1 MIRHHRFAGVFALFA
16 CVPALMLGSR
26 PASAATPEQVDAA
39 LKKSKGYMYSKM
51 DKAKYWEEVPVM
63 DEKEGS
69 HSVKGRQWGGLTA
82 ISIYALLASG
92 EKHLDPNLNP
102 AIEWIKKQRI
112 IGNYA
117 LGLRAQIWTFLPPT
131 PETKQLAIK
140 DRDYLYKGMHRNPL
154 PKAGDKDRIGF
165 YPYWFNDDKLK
176 MQPGDRG
183 WDLSV
188 SQYGVLGMWA
198 CEQIEGVEVPIDYWA
213 ETDKAWKA
221 AMFTEGD
228 AKGAWAYKRFG
239 GNDPTQPHE
248 QPKATMTAAGV
259 ATLFITQDYLLQY
272 SNFGF
277 CKGGANNTHIEAGLA
292 WMDKNVN
299 QLLGGGQFYGMYGV
313 ERIGVA
319 SGKKYFGTV
328 DWYNVGADYLVK
340 TQAADGSWGGSIPNT
355 CFAMLFLARGR
366 SPVIMNKLEY
376 SLNDPANAK
385 INLPWAQRPRDV
397 ANFSRFAGKMSEQY
411 FNWQVVNLR
420 VSPDDLH
427 DAPILYVS
435 GSKKL
440 DFTDPEI
447 AKLRE
452 YSSAGGLILFNADC
466 ADEEFVKSIVGP
478 AGIGKKLFPKYEFRE
493 LPAAHPIYVD
503 QVYQARNWKTKPK
516 VLGVSNGVRELAIL
530 IPDAD
535 IGRAWQSRAEK
546 TKEEAYQLGMNIFYY
561 AAEKGNVRYR
571 GATHVV
577 KADPK
582 IKPTV
587 NVKIARLMVGDNPDP
602 EPWGWQRLSAILHN
616 QAAVG
621 LKLEA
626 IKPGEKKLAFGPT
639 GFQMAHLTGTGNFT
653 MSAPQRDEIKA
664 FVNAGGTL
672 VVDAAGGDGAFA
684 DAAEKEL
691 AAIFGG
697 DASAIGP
704 IIAPDERVYEW
715 VAPFKIAKF
724 DYRKYTRGK
733 LSGKLTSPRVR
744 GIERAGKQRVF
755 YSREDLSAGML
766 GQPCD
771 GILGY
776 EPDTATA
783 IMRNIVLYVAYN
795 GRPPRPATAPATTPA
810 TKPAA
815 APAPAAAAG

>member
-1 MIRHHRFAGVFALFA
+1 ML
-16 CVPALMLGSR
+16 LGSFST
-26 PASAATPEQVDAA
+26 SAATPEQVDAA
-39 LKKSKGYMYSKM
+39 LRKSKEYMYSKM
-51 DKAKYWEEVPVM
+51 DKVKYWEEVPVM
-63 DEKEGS
+63 DEKAGS
-69 HSVKGRQWGGLTA
+69 HSTSGRQWGGLTA
-82 ISIYALLASG
+82 ISVYALLASG
-92 EKHLDPNLNP
+92 EKHLDPKLNP
-102 AIEWIKKQRI
+102 AVEWIKKQRI

-117 LGLRAQIWTFLPPT
+117 LGLRAQLWTFLPPT
-131 PETKQLAIK
+131 PEVKQLAMK

-165 YPYWFNDDKLK
+165 YPYWFNDDRTK
-176 MQPGDRG
+176 MQPGDKW
-183 WDLSV
+183 WDLSI

-198 CEQIEGVEVPIDYWA
+198 CEQVDGVEVPIDYWA

-221 AMFTEGD
+221 AMYTD
-228 AKGAWAYKRFG
+228 AENKGGWAYRRG
-239 GNDPTQPHE
+239 AGAGNELKPGDTHE
-248 QPKATMTAAGV
+248 MVKPTMTAAGV

-277 CKGGANNTHIEAGLA
+277 CKGGANNMHLEAGLA
-292 WMDKNVN
+292 WMDKNVGK
-299 QLLGGGQFYGMYGV
+299 LLGGGQFYGMYGV

-340 TQAADGSWGGSIPNT
+340 AQAADGSWGGSIPNT

-440 DFTDPEI
+440 DFTDAEI

-452 YSSAGGLILFNADC
+452 YTAAGGLILFNADC

-478 AGIGKKLFPKYEFRE
+478 TGIGKKLFPKYEFRE

-516 VLGVSNGVRELAIL
+516 VLAVSNGVREMAIL

-535 IGRAWQSRAEK
+535 VGRAWQTRAEK

-587 NVKIARLMVGDNPDP
+587 NVKVARIMVGDNPDP

-616 QAAVG
+616 QAGVG
-621 LKLEA
+621 VKVEPV
-626 IKPGEKKLAFGPT
+626 KPGEKKLVSGPT

-664 FVNAGGTL
+664 FVNGGGTL
-672 VVDAAGGDGAFA
+672 VVDAAGGDAAFA

-715 VAPFKIAKF
+715 AAPFKIAKF

-733 LSGKLTSPRVR
+733 LSGKLNVPRIR
-744 GIERAGKQRVF
+744 AIERAGKQRVF
-755 YSREDLSAGML
+755 YSREDISAGML

-776 EPDTATA
+776 EPETATA

-795 GRPPRPATAPATTPA
+795 GRPPRPTTSPATAPTANPA
-810 TKPAA
+810 
-815 APAPAAAAG
+815 APAAAAQ